1 MTSKF
6 DTRFG
11 LVLALAEGLEL
22 VAQDAFKA
30 AKKKWDGRKPR
41 AQRGTT
47 LRPSGATPMWNTVAA
62 MVKPHLKKRG
72 DRANLA
78 RELGVHRARIGEYF
92 DQKTAMPDAE
102 RTLQLL
108 LWLASQKRL
117 AKAKTGEE

>member
-11 LVLALAEGLEL
+11 LVLGLAEALEL
-22 VAQDAFKA
+22 LAQEAFKA
-30 AKKKWDGRKPR
+30 ARKKWDGRKPR
-41 AQRGTT
+41 AKRGAT
-47 LRPSGATPMWNTVAA
+47 LRPSGATPIWNTVVA

-78 RELGVHRARIGEYF
+78 RELGVHRARISEYF

-108 LWLASQKRL
+108 LWVANQERL
-117 AKAKTGEE
+117 ANANSARS